1 VASIQLPDASSS
13 QLKDLTANHNH
24 YIVLTIYM
32 TSFEGLR
39 NIVSS
44 IPELDQTK
52 NYKIGIFC
60 FFKEQEQRLVGLE
73 EK

>member
-1 VASIQLPDASSS
+1 VASIQLSDASSS
-13 QLKDLTANHNH
+13 QLKDLTTNHNH

-52 NYKIGIFC
+52 IGIFC

>member
-1 VASIQLPDASSS
+1 
-13 QLKDLTANHNH
+13 
-24 YIVLTIYM
+24 M
-32 TSFEGLR
+32 TSFQGLR

-60 FFKEQEQRLVGLE
+60 FFAKHANFKEQEQRLVGLE